1 MSNEKKRKGRLQLIL
16 LMLLVLSPVI
26 ASYIFHTYNIHPE
39 NTVNY
44 GELLEIKH
52 IEGVATNLEDD
63 TIFRIKQLK
72 GMWTLLM
79 IDSGVCHQSCQDKL
93 YLMRQIRL
101 ATHVDKDR
109 VERVWLINDNVTP
122 DSSLVEQY
130 TGTLLVHAKD
140 KDLLSEFPYMGNQ
153 QDHIYVIDPMG
164 YLMMRYPQ
172 NPDSKK
178 MLNDLKRLLK
188 LSHME
193 H

>member
-1 MSNEKKRKGRLQLIL
+1 MSNEKKHKGRLQLIL

-26 ASYIFHTYNIHPE
+26 VSYIFHSYNLHPE

-52 IEGVATNLEDD
+52 IEGVATNLENN
-63 TIFRIKQLK
+63 TIFRTKQLK

-79 IDSGVCHQSCQDKL
+79 IDSGKCDQYCQDKL

-109 VERVWLINDNVTP
+109 VERVWLINDDVMP
-122 DSSLVEQY
+122 DSLLTKQY
-130 TGTLLVHAKD
+130 AGTLLVRAKD
-140 KDLLSEFPYMGNQ
+140 KEFVSEFPYAENQ

-164 YLMMRYPQ
+164 YLMMRYPK

-178 MLNDLKRLLK
+178 ILKDLQRLLK

>member
-1 MSNEKKRKGRLQLIL
+1 MSNEKTRRGRLQLIL

-26 ASYIFHTYNIHPE
+26 ASYIFHTYGLRPE
-39 NTVNY
+39 GTVNY
-44 GELLEIKH
+44 GELLEPKH
-52 IEGVATNLEDD
+52 VKGDATNLGNN

-79 IDSGVCHQSCQDKL
+79 IDSGNCHQLCREKL

-109 VERVWLINDNVTP
+109 VARVWLINDDITP
-122 DSSLVEQY
+122 DPIVVEQY
-130 TGTLLVHAKD
+130 EGTQLVLAKQR
-140 KDLLSEFPYMGNQ
+140 DLLSEFPYIENQ
-153 QDHIYVIDPMG
+153 QDHIYLIDPMG
-164 YLMMRYPQ
+164 YLMMRYPK
-172 NPDSKK
+172 NPDPKK
-178 MLNDLKRLLK
+178 MLDDLKRLLK